1 MLSYLIHRIVYMVP
15 MLLIISIISF
25 VLIQL
30 PPGDFLT
37 SYVMQL
43 KESGT
48 EISEAQ
54 IASLKKQYGL
64 DKPLYAQYF
73 FWLFRLL
80 QGDMGRSLQWNLPVS
95 TLIKER
101 LALTITISLFS
112 LIITWLIAIPIGI
125 YSALHQYSIFDYVTT
140 FIGYIGISI
149 PNFLLALIIMY
160 FAYAYFGISVTGLF
174 SPQYAVAPW
183 SWAKFIDMLH
193 HIWVPV
199 IIIGVSGTCGLIRI
213 MRGCLL
219 DELRQ
224 PYVITARAKG
234 VPEWKLL
241 FKYPIRI
248 AINPIISTIG
258 WTLPGLISGETI
270 TAIVLSIPTTGP
282 LLFRALQSQDMY
294 LAGSFVMLLSFFTLI
309 GTLTSDILLV
319 WVDPRIRYE

>member
-1 MLSYLIHRIVYMVP
+1 MLSYLIRRIVYMIP

-25 VLIQL
+25 VIIQL

-48 EISEAQ
+48 EVSEAQ

-64 DKPLYAQYF
+64 DKSLYAQYF

-80 QGDMGRSLQWNLPVS
+80 RGDMGRSLQWNLPVR
-95 TLIKER
+95 TLIGER
-101 LALTITISLFS
+101 LALTITITLFS
-112 LIITWLIAIPIGI
+112 LIITWLMAIPIGI
-125 YSALHQYSIFDYVTT
+125 YSALHQYSIFDYITT
-140 FIGYIGISI
+140 FIGYIGISV

-160 FAYAYFGISVTGLF
+160 FTYVYFGISVTGLF
-174 SPQYAVAPW
+174 SPQYAIAPW
-183 SWAKFIDMLH
+183 SWAKFVDMMR

-199 IIIGVSGTCGLIRI
+199 IIIGVSGTCGLIRV

-219 DELRQ
+219 DELRK

-234 VPEWKLL
+234 VPEWELL

-248 AINPIISTIG
+248 AINPIVSTIG

-309 GTLTSDILLV
+309 GTLISDILLV
-319 WVDPRIRYE
+319 WVDPRVRYE